1 MADLCGFFEPIAV
14 LLNAAPC
21 YIENAMSDADTI
33 LAALEALPDIDLGLG
48 APAERAGQ
56 RVVVAMSGGVD
67 SSVAAAL
74 VKRAGYD
81 AVGITLQL
89 YDHGEAIRR
98 KGACCAGQDIH
109 DARAVAA
116 RLDMPHYVL
125 DYESRFKESVMDDF
139 ADTYLAGHTPIP
151 CIRCNET
158 VKFRD
163 LLGMARELGA
173 VAMVT
178 GHYIAT
184 RQGPDGWEMHR
195 PKDLARDQSYFLFS
209 TTQEQLDF
217 LRFPLAQLGKDEIRQ
232 YAAALGLMVADKP
245 DSQDICFVPNGDYAG
260 VIKRLRPDCN
270 LPGEIRHMD
279 GTLMGTHQGVL
290 HYTVGQRRG
299 LGVAT
304 GEPIYVVAINADKRE
319 VIVGPREALARARIH
334 VGEVNWL
341 GAHDTQSMALRAR
354 IRSTGEPAKAE
365 IIFQS
370 DGSADIVLAEAEEGV
385 SPGQACVFYGAD
397 DDRILGGGWITGASA
412 E

>member
-1 MADLCGFFEPIAV
+1 
-14 LLNAAPC
+14 
-21 YIENAMSDADTI
+21 MSDVLTPSV
-33 LAALEALPDIDLGLG
+33 LEKMPLIDLGIG
-48 APAERAGQ
+48 AQLSGGETSAEERAGQ
-56 RVVVAMSGGVD
+56 RVVIAMSGGVD

-116 RLDMPHYVL
+116 KLDMPHYVL
-125 DYESRFKESVMDDF
+125 DYESRFKESVMDEFVDG
-139 ADTYLAGHTPIP
+139 YLAGHTPIP

-163 LLGMARELGA
+163 LLTTARELGA
-173 VAMVT
+173 VALVT

-184 RQGPDGWEMHR
+184 QQGATGWQMHR
-195 PKDLARDQSYFLFS
+195 PRDLARDQSYFLFS

-217 LRFPLAQLGKDEIRQ
+217 LRFPLADLTKEEIRD
-232 YAAALGLMVADKP
+232 YATLIGLQVADKP

-260 VIKRLRPDCN
+260 VIKRLRPDCS
-270 LPGEIRHMD
+270 LPGEIRTMD
-279 GTLMGTHQGVL
+279 GAVLGQHQGVL

-304 GEPIYVVAINADKRE
+304 GDPLYVVAIDADKRE
-319 VIVGPREALARARIH
+319 VMVGPREALARARIQLD
-334 VGEVNWL
+334 EVNWL
-341 GAHDTQSMALRAR
+341 GDGGETVLPVRAR
-354 IRSTGEPAKAE
+354 IRSTGEPAAAE
-365 IIFQS
+365 LTLN
-370 DGSADIVLAEAEEGV
+370 DNGSAEIVLAEAEEGV
-385 SPGQACVFYGAD
+385 SPGQACVFYAAD
-397 DDRILGGGWITGASA
+397 SDRVLGGGWISGAAQS
-412 E
+412 

>member
-1 MADLCGFFEPIAV
+1 
-14 LLNAAPC
+14 
-21 YIENAMSDADTI
+21 MSDVLTPSV
-33 LAALEALPDIDLGLG
+33 LEKMPLIDLGIG
-48 APAERAGQ
+48 AQLSGGETSAEERAGQ
-56 RVVVAMSGGVD
+56 RVVIAMSGGVD

-116 RLDMPHYVL
+116 KLDMPHYVL
-125 DYESRFKESVMDDF
+125 DYESRFKESVMDEFVDG
-139 ADTYLAGHTPIP
+139 YLAGHTPIP

-163 LLGMARELGA
+163 LLTTARELGA
-173 VAMVT
+173 VALVT

-184 RQGPDGWEMHR
+184 QQGATGWQMHR
-195 PKDLARDQSYFLFS
+195 PRDLARDQSYFLFS

-217 LRFPLAQLGKDEIRQ
+217 LRFPLADLTKEEIRD
-232 YAAALGLMVADKP
+232 YAALIGLQVADKP

-260 VIKRLRPDCN
+260 VIKRLRPDCS
-270 LPGEIRHMD
+270 LPGEIRTMD
-279 GTLMGTHQGVL
+279 GAVLGQHQGVL

-304 GEPIYVVAINADKRE
+304 GDPLYVVAINADKRE
-319 VIVGPREALARARIH
+319 VIVGPREALARARIQLD
-334 VGEVNWL
+334 EVNWL
-341 GAHDTQSMALRAR
+341 GDGGETVLPVRAR
-354 IRSTGEPAKAE
+354 IRSTGEPAAAE
-365 IIFQS
+365 LTLN
-370 DGSADIVLAEAEEGV
+370 DNGSAEIVLAEAEEGV
-385 SPGQACVFYGAD
+385 SPGQACVFYAAD
-397 DDRILGGGWITGASA
+397 SDRVLGGGWISGATQS
-412 E
+412 

>member
-1 MADLCGFFEPIAV
+1 
-14 LLNAAPC
+14 
-21 YIENAMSDADTI
+21 MSDVLTPSV
-33 LAALEALPDIDLGLG
+33 LEKMPLIDLGIG
-48 APAERAGQ
+48 AQLSGGETSAEERAGQ
-56 RVVVAMSGGVD
+56 RVVIAMSGGVD

-116 RLDMPHYVL
+116 KLDMPHYVL
-125 DYESRFKESVMDDF
+125 DYESRFKESVMDEFVDG
-139 ADTYLAGHTPIP
+139 YLAGHTPIP

-163 LLGMARELGA
+163 LLTTARELGA
-173 VAMVT
+173 VALVT

-184 RQGPDGWEMHR
+184 QQGATGWQMHR
-195 PKDLARDQSYFLFS
+195 PRDLARDQSYFLFS

-217 LRFPLAQLGKDEIRQ
+217 LRFPLADLTKEEIRD
-232 YAAALGLMVADKP
+232 YAALIGLQVADKP

-260 VIKRLRPDCN
+260 VIKRLRPDCS
-270 LPGEIRHMD
+270 LPGEIRTMD
-279 GTLMGTHQGVL
+279 GAVLGQHQGVL

-304 GEPIYVVAINADKRE
+304 GDPLYVVAIDADKRE
-319 VIVGPREALARARIH
+319 VIVGPREALARARIQLD
-334 VGEVNWL
+334 EVNWL
-341 GAHDTQSMALRAR
+341 GDGGETVLPVRAR
-354 IRSTGEPAKAE
+354 IRSTGEPAAAE
-365 IIFQS
+365 LTLN
-370 DGSADIVLAEAEEGV
+370 DNGSAEIVLAEAEEGV
-385 SPGQACVFYGAD
+385 SPGQACVFYAAD
-397 DDRILGGGWITGASA
+397 SDRVLGGGWISGAAQS
-412 E
+412 

>member
-1 MADLCGFFEPIAV
+1 
-14 LLNAAPC
+14 
-21 YIENAMSDADTI
+21 MSDVLTPSV
-33 LAALEALPDIDLGLG
+33 LEKMPLIDLGIG
-48 APAERAGQ
+48 AQLSGGETSAEERAGQ
-56 RVVVAMSGGVD
+56 RVVIAMSGGVD

-116 RLDMPHYVL
+116 KLDMPHYVL
-125 DYESRFKESVMDDF
+125 DYESRFKESVMDEFVDG
-139 ADTYLAGHTPIP
+139 YLAGHTPIP

-163 LLGMARELGA
+163 LLTTARELGA
-173 VAMVT
+173 VALVT

-184 RQGPDGWEMHR
+184 QQGATGWQMHR
-195 PKDLARDQSYFLFS
+195 PRDLARDQSYFLFS

-217 LRFPLAQLGKDEIRQ
+217 LRFPLADLTKEEIRD
-232 YAAALGLMVADKP
+232 YAALIGLQVADKP

-260 VIKRLRPDCN
+260 VIKRLRPDCS
-270 LPGEIRHMD
+270 LPGEIRTMD
-279 GTLMGTHQGVL
+279 GAVLGQHQGVL

-304 GEPIYVVAINADKRE
+304 GDPLYVVAIDADKRE
-319 VIVGPREALARARIH
+319 VIVGPREALARARIQLD
-334 VGEVNWL
+334 EVNWL
-341 GAHDTQSMALRAR
+341 GDGGETVLSVRAR
-354 IRSTGEPAKAE
+354 IRSTGEPAAAE
-365 IIFQS
+365 LTLN
-370 DGSADIVLAEAEEGV
+370 DNGSAEIVLAEAEEGV
-385 SPGQACVFYGAD
+385 SPGQACVFYAAD
-397 DDRILGGGWITGASA
+397 SDRVLGGGWISGAAQS
-412 E
+412 

>member
-1 MADLCGFFEPIAV
+1 
-14 LLNAAPC
+14 
-21 YIENAMSDADTI
+21 MSDVLTPSV
-33 LAALEALPDIDLGLG
+33 LEKMPLIDLGIG
-48 APAERAGQ
+48 AQLSGGETSAEKRAGQ
-56 RVVVAMSGGVD
+56 RVVIAMSGGVD

-116 RLDMPHYVL
+116 KLDMPHYVL
-125 DYESRFKESVMDDF
+125 DYESRFKESVMDEFVDG
-139 ADTYLAGHTPIP
+139 YLAGHTPIP

-163 LLGMARELGA
+163 LLTTARELGA
-173 VAMVT
+173 VALVT

-184 RQGPDGWEMHR
+184 QQGATGWQMHR
-195 PKDLARDQSYFLFS
+195 PRDLARDQSYFLFS

-217 LRFPLAQLGKDEIRQ
+217 LRFPLADLTKEEIRD
-232 YAAALGLMVADKP
+232 YAALIGLQVADKP

-260 VIKRLRPDCN
+260 VIKRLRPDCS
-270 LPGEIRHMD
+270 LPGEIRTMD
-279 GTLMGTHQGVL
+279 GAVLGQHQGVL

-304 GEPIYVVAINADKRE
+304 GDPLYVVAIDADKRE
-319 VIVGPREALARARIH
+319 VIVGPREALARARIQLD
-334 VGEVNWL
+334 EVNWL
-341 GAHDTQSMALRAR
+341 GDGGETVLPVRAR
-354 IRSTGEPAKAE
+354 IRSTGEPAAAE
-365 IIFQS
+365 LTLNDS
-370 DGSADIVLAEAEEGV
+370 GSAEIVLAEAEEGV
-385 SPGQACVFYGAD
+385 SPGQACVFYAAD
-397 DDRILGGGWITGASA
+397 SDRVLGGGWISGATQS
-412 E
+412 

>member
-1 MADLCGFFEPIAV
+1 MS
-14 LLNAAPC
+14 NA
-21 YIENAMSDADTI
+21 ET
-33 LAALEALPDIDLGLG
+33 LTALDALPDIDLGLG
-48 APAERAGQ
+48 TRDARASQ
-56 RVVVAMSGGVD
+56 RVVIAMSGGVD

-125 DYESRFKESVMDDF
+125 DYESRFKESVMDEFVDS
-139 ADTYLAGHTPIP
+139 YLAGHTPIP

-163 LLGMARELGA
+163 LLGMARDLGA
-173 VAMVT
+173 IAMVT
-178 GHYIAT
+178 GHYIAS
-184 RQGPDGWEMHR
+184 RQGASGWEMHR

-209 TTQEQLDF
+209 TTQEQLEF
-217 LRFPLAQLGKDEIRQ
+217 LRFPLAQLDKDAIRD

-260 VIKRLRPDCN
+260 VIKRLRPDCS

-279 GTLMGTHQGVL
+279 GSLLGTHQGVL

-304 GEPIYVVAINADKRE
+304 GEPLYVVAIDADKRE

-334 VGEVNWL
+334 LDEVNWL
-341 GAHDTQSMALRAR
+341 GARSSEIIPIRAR
-354 IRSTGEPAKAE
+354 IRSTGDPAPASLVLHDNGHAE
-365 IIFQS
+365 LL
-370 DGSADIVLAEAEEGV
+370 LAEAEEGV
-385 SPGQACVFYGAD
+385 SPGQACVFYGAE
-397 DDRILGGGWITGASA
+397 DDRLLGGGWIKGASA
-412 E
+412 S

>member
-1 MADLCGFFEPIAV
+1 
-14 LLNAAPC
+14 
-21 YIENAMSDADTI
+21 MSDVLTRSV
-33 LAALEALPDIDLGLG
+33 LEKMPLIDLGIG
-48 APAERAGQ
+48 AQLSGGETSAEERAGQ
-56 RVVVAMSGGVD
+56 RVVIAMSGGVD

-116 RLDMPHYVL
+116 KLDMPHYVL
-125 DYESRFKESVMDDF
+125 DYESRFKESVMDEFVDG
-139 ADTYLAGHTPIP
+139 YLAGHTPIP

-163 LLGMARELGA
+163 LLTTARELGA
-173 VAMVT
+173 VALVT

-184 RQGPDGWEMHR
+184 QQGATGWQMHR
-195 PKDLARDQSYFLFS
+195 PRDLARDQSYFLFS

-217 LRFPLAQLGKDEIRQ
+217 LRFPLADLTKEEIRD
-232 YAAALGLMVADKP
+232 YAALIGLQVADKP

-260 VIKRLRPDCN
+260 VIKRLRPDCS
-270 LPGEIRHMD
+270 LPGEIRTMD
-279 GTLMGTHQGVL
+279 GAVLGQHQGVL

-304 GEPIYVVAINADKRE
+304 GDPLYVVAIDADKRE
-319 VIVGPREALARARIH
+319 VIVGPREALARARIQLD
-334 VGEVNWL
+334 EVNWL
-341 GAHDTQSMALRAR
+341 GDGGETVLSVRAR
-354 IRSTGEPAKAE
+354 IRSTGEPAAAE
-365 IIFQS
+365 LTLN
-370 DGSADIVLAEAEEGV
+370 DNGSAEIVLAEAEEGV
-385 SPGQACVFYGAD
+385 SPGQACVFYAAD
-397 DDRILGGGWITGASA
+397 SDRVLGGGWISGAAQS
-412 E
+412 

>member
-1 MADLCGFFEPIAV
+1 MNHAE
-14 LLNAAPC
+14 
-21 YIENAMSDADTI
+21 DTFG
-33 LAALEALPDIDLGLG
+33 LDALPDIDLGLG
-48 APAERAGQ
+48 AREERAKQ
-56 RVVVAMSGGVD
+56 RVVIAMSGGVD

-109 DARAVAA
+109 DARSVAA
-116 RLDMPHYVL
+116 MLDMPHYVL
-125 DYESRFKESVMDDF
+125 DYESRFKESVMDEFVDG
-139 ADTYLAGHTPIP
+139 YLAGHTPIP

-163 LLGMARELGA
+163 LLGMAQELGA

-184 RQGPDGWEMHR
+184 QKGDSGWEMHR

-217 LRFPLAQLGKDEIRQ
+217 LRFPLAQMGKDEIRD

-260 VIKRLRPDCN
+260 VIKRLRPDCS
-270 LPGEIRHMD
+270 LPGDIRHMD
-279 GTLMGTHQGVL
+279 GTLLGTHQGVL

-304 GEPIYVVAINADKRE
+304 GEPIYVVAIDADKRE

-334 VGEVNWL
+334 LDEVNWL
-341 GAHDTQSMALRAR
+341 GDAPADGLAIRAR
-354 IRSTGEPAKAE
+354 IRSTGEPAAASLTLK
-365 IIFQS
+365 
-370 DGSADIVLAEAEEGV
+370 GNGLADIVLAEAEEGV
-385 SPGQACVFYGAD
+385 SPGQACVFYGLD
-397 DDRILGGGWITGASA
+397 NDRVLGGGWIKAASA
-412 E
+412 D